1 MLQTRQRHD
10 QSVIPGHALTGLIR
24 QPGPYYA
31 IDTDHLRIVAIDT
44 GIDGNLDDEQG
55 EWLKRVSADGKP
67 KILITGKP
75 LLVNATVHPCWIGKR
90 QRGKPRESV
99 WELVNDPDNGYVA
112 TIGGDVHNFQH
123 YDRGIEF
130 GRDAAAGPAGPR
142 HHIVCG
148 SGGAYMH
155 ATHSYAM
162 ADRDSRIR
170 NSPTHPFHSMPV
182 SSFPDQYESFRY
194 FARLLVP
201 GIKRMLRNVIL
212 FLLGVLIATSASLAG
227 DWRGLGT
234 LGARTAGWAA
244 LASIGTLVIVRTLSR
259 DIPRTS
265 KLARGLVATGAFLA
279 GALSASL
286 AYQLDPDRYL
296 IYLAAW
302 SGLTVAHC
310 VFLAAIRRSGW
321 WCPADEQ
328 AQNVSWPAFLVGLFG
343 LCLLTVSLLWAA
355 GPAAGWRWPLAGA
368 ALVALVGVIGAVWR
382 RRRFTRPGIV
392 VPEAEKPRLGKRNR
406 SWYRWAAI
414 LAPVVQ
420 SIIFGIGLFQLA
432 DRVDRPWIFTG
443 GAASLLLMIGLVLGG
458 LLAVTVLTEV
468 AAGLGAIGSRR
479 YAETW
484 GRAAAVS
491 HHLMTPLILIGLV
504 LWIGLADSPVTR
516 TASGL
521 AFVTVPI
528 VGYLIF
534 VAWLRQRHP
543 KAYLYAVLTILA
555 AAATALVIGYRA
567 DLWVV
572 RTGLGTAIVMVALGT
587 SVLIG
592 HLFFLGAQFLL
603 GSAGRQEPQFT
614 DEEIVEI
621 FRARRE
627 RPPRVPDGI
636 PKHVIRWAQLA
647 APGLGEAGG
656 ILQKG
661 VSEIYSSD
669 VPPFYKGFLRLDT
682 TADRLTIS
690 LHQVFG
696 RIRSTSVEVATIDL
710 QTAERPVAGRFVL
723 TIRRRCS
730 AIVGPDPMLLA

>member
-1 MLQTRQRHD
+1 MAEAGVGR
-10 QSVIPGHALTGLIR
+10 
-24 QPGPYYA
+24 
-31 IDTDHLRIVAIDT
+31 
-44 GIDGNLDDEQG
+44 
-55 EWLKRVSADGKP
+55 SASR
-67 KILITGKP
+67 KILVTGKP

-90 QRGKPRESV
+90 QRGRKRESV
-99 WELVNDPDNGYVA
+99 WDLVNDPDNGYVA

-123 YDRGIEF
+123 YDRGAEF
-130 GRDAAAGPAGPR
+130 GRDAAAGPAAPR

-162 ADRDSRIR
+162 ADRDSRVR
-170 NSPTHPFHSMPV
+170 NSPKHPFHSMPV
-182 SSFPDQYESFRY
+182 SSFPHQYESFRY

-201 GIKRMLRNVIL
+201 GIERMLRNVLL
-212 FLLGVLIATSASLAG
+212 FLLGVVIATTASLAG
-227 DWRGLGT
+227 EWRGLGT
-234 LGARTAGWAA
+234 LGGRTAGWAA

-265 KLARGLVATGAFLA
+265 RLARGLVATGAFLT

-310 VFLAAIRRSGW
+310 LFLAAIRRSGW
-321 WCPADEQ
+321 WCPADEH
-328 AQNVSWPAFLVGLFG
+328 AQNVSWPVFLAGLAG
-343 LCLLTVSLLWAA
+343 LCLLTVALLWAA
-355 GPAAGWRWPLAGA
+355 GPADGWRWPLAGA
-368 ALVALVGVIGAVWR
+368 ALVALTGVVGAVWR
-382 RRRFTRPGIV
+382 RRRFTRPGVV
-392 VPEAEKPRLGKRNR
+392 VPAAEKPKLGKRNR
-406 SWYRWAAI
+406 SWYQRAAI
-414 LAPVVQ
+414 IAPVVQ

-432 DRVDRPWIFTG
+432 DRVNRPWIFTG
-443 GAASLLLMIGLVLGG
+443 GAASLLVLIGLVVAG

-468 AAGLGAIGSRR
+468 AAGLGAIGPRR

-484 GRAAAVS
+484 GRAAAVT
-491 HHLMTPLILIGLV
+491 HHLMTPLILIGLG
-504 LWIGLADSPVTR
+504 LWIGSAESPVTQ

-534 VAWLRQRHP
+534 VAWLRQRWP
-543 KAYLYAVLTILA
+543 KAYLYPVLIILVA
-555 AAATALVIGYRA
+555 AITALIIGYRA
-567 DLWVV
+567 DLWLV

-603 GSAGRQEPQFT
+603 GPAGRQEPQFT
-614 DEEIVEI
+614 DAEITEI
-621 FRARRE
+621 FSARRE
-627 RPPRVPDGI
+627 RPPRVPTGI
-636 PKHVIRWAQLA
+636 PRHVIRWAQLA

-669 VPPFYKGFLRLDT
+669 VPPFYKGFLRLET
-682 TADRLTIS
+682 TPDRLVIR

-696 RIRSTSVEVATIDL
+696 KLPSTSVEVATIDL
-710 QTAERPVAGRFVL
+710 RTPDRP
-723 TIRRRCS
+723 
-730 AIVGPDPMLLA
+730 PDVNLS